1 MTDGGR
7 PEAGTT
13 SPPPHDR
20 VAALG
25 VDRAMLDQAIG
36 GWRGL
41 IDSGVPASL
50 FVIVY
55 MLNGQVLRSAV
66 VAAVGSAIAIGLFR
80 VARREPLQQVA
91 SGFFGVAIS
100 AFVATRTG
108 RAEDYFL
115 VGLLINVGYMAAY
128 LVSILVRWPLIGL
141 VVGYLRNDPTGWRDD
156 PAQYRAHATASWV
169 WVAMFAIRLVTQVPM
184 YVLGAVG
191 ALGVA
196 KLVMGWPMFLL
207 AAYLTYRIIH
217 PVLSRPAAEPQPDPI
232 VGSSALEPGASA

>member
-1 MTDGGR
+1 MTDHGR
-7 PEAGTT
+7 AG
-13 SPPPHDR
+13 DR
-20 VAALG
+20 TDATPGRDPVASLG

-66 VAAVGSAIAIGLFR
+66 VAAVGSAVVIGLWR
-80 VARREPLQQVA
+80 AARREPLQQVA
-91 SGFFGVAIS
+91 SGFVGVGIS

-115 VGLLINVGYMAAY
+115 MGLLINIGYLAAY

-156 PAQYRAHATASWV
+156 PAQYRAYTTASWV
-169 WVAMFAIRLVTQVPM
+169 WVAMFAIRLVSQVPM
-184 YVLGAVG
+184 YLLGAVG

-217 PVLSRPAAEPQPDPI
+217 PVLSRPAVEQEPPLVQPA
-232 VGSSALEPGASA
+232 ALEPGTSA